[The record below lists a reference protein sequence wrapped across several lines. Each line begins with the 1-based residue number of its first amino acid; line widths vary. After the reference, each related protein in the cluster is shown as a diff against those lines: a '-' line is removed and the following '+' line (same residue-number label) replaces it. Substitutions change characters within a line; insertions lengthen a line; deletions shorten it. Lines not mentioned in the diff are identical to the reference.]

1 MKMLSQ
7 PRIQN
12 LDGFQQFGM
21 FGCDAGAFHFGT
33 STLWKTQLA
42 GYQSLGFRKIKFNK
56 ALIFY

>member
-1 MKMLSQ
+1 VASAESKIWMDFNILGC
-7 PRIQN
+7 
-12 LDGFQQFGM
+12 LDAVPG
-21 FGCDAGAFHFGT
+21 FHFGT